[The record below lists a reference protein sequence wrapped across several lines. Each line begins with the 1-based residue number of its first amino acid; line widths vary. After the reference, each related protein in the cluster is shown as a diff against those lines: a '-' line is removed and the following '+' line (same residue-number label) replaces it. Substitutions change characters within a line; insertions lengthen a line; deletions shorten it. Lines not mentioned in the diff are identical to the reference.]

1 MRLAE
6 ACVKNKSTKGP
17 LKGELKWEVTRELQ
31 LSCQE
36 DGSCALELKRRLVGA
51 VIEIVFILCAIQC
64 TACVHKAFSFLM
76 SALAWSWFAMFTSGS
91 SMPV

>member
-6 ACVKNKSTKGP
+6 ACVKNKSTKG
-17 LKGELKWEVTRELQ
+17 ELKWEVTCELQ

-64 TACVHKAFSFLM
+64 VHKAFSFLM
-76 SALAWSWFAMFTSGS
+76 PTLAWSWFAMFTRGY